1 VSAEPAILAAALAC
15 PANQRRFTGSGDP
28 TMTMRLAT
36 AALLIAAGTGLAGAQ
51 EALVAEGEAI
61 YKKCKACHSVGA
73 EAKNKIGP
81 QQNDLFGR
89 VAGTAEGYKYS
100 KAMIAA
106 GEAGLV
112 WTQDSLAI
120 WLKAPKKYV
129 KGNKMPFSGL
139 KNDADIAAVI
149 AYLKTFDSDG
159 MPDASV
165 NTYEPAS

>member
-1 VSAEPAILAAALAC
+1 MPADL
-15 PANQRRFTGSGDP
+15 TGSGDP
-28 TMTMRLAT
+28 IMTKRLA
-36 AALLIAAGTGLAGAQ
+36 AATLFLVAGSGLVGAQ
-51 EALVAEGEAI
+51 EALVAEGEKI
-61 YKKCKACHSVGA
+61 YKKCSACHAVGA

-112 WTQDSLAI
+112 WTEGSLAI

-159 MPDASV
+159 MPEAGA

>member
-1 VSAEPAILAAALAC
+1 MIIRLAAA
-15 PANQRRFTGSGDP
+15 
-28 TMTMRLAT
+28 
-36 AALLIAAGTGLAGAQ
+36 ALLVVAGTSLAGAQ
-51 EALVAEGEAI
+51 DALVAQGEKI

-73 EAKNKIGP
+73 EATNKVGP

-100 KAMIAA
+100 KALIAA

-112 WTQDSLAI
+112 WTDQSLAI

-129 KGNKMPFSGL
+129 KGTKMSFSGF
-139 KNDADIAAVI
+139 KKDEDIAAVI

-159 MPDASV
+159 MPEAGA
-165 NTYEPAS
+165 NTYAPAS

>member
-1 VSAEPAILAAALAC
+1 MTIRLAA
-15 PANQRRFTGSGDP
+15 S
-28 TMTMRLAT
+28 
-36 AALLIAAGTGLAGAQ
+36 ALLLVAGTGLAGAQ
-51 EALVAEGEAI
+51 DALVADGEKI
-61 YKKCKACHSVGA
+61 YKKCKACHAVGA
-73 EAKNKIGP
+73 EAKNKVGP

-89 VAGTAEGYKYS
+89 IAGTAEGYKYS

-112 WTQDSLAI
+112 WTEENLAI

-129 KGNKMPFSGL
+129 KGTKMSFSGL
-139 KNDADIAAVI
+139 KNDEDIAAVI

-159 MPDASV
+159 MPEAGT

>member
-1 VSAEPAILAAALAC
+1 MTIRLAAAVLLVFA
-15 PANQRRFTGSGDP
+15 GSG
-28 TMTMRLAT
+28 LAS
-36 AALLIAAGTGLAGAQ
+36 AQ
-51 EALVAEGEAI
+51 EALIADGEKI

-73 EAKNKIGP
+73 DAKNKVGP

-112 WTQDSLAI
+112 WTEGSLAV

-129 KGNKMPFSGL
+129 KGTKMSFSGL
-139 KNDADIAAVI
+139 PNDEDIAAVI

-159 MPDASV
+159 MPEAGA

>member
-1 VSAEPAILAAALAC
+1 MTIRLAA
-15 PANQRRFTGSGDP
+15 S
-28 TMTMRLAT
+28 
-36 AALLIAAGTGLAGAQ
+36 ALLLVAGTGLAGAQ
-51 EALVAEGEAI
+51 DALVADGEKI
-61 YKKCKACHSVGA
+61 YKKCKACHAVGA
-73 EAKNKIGP
+73 EAKNKVGP

-89 VAGTAEGYKYS
+89 IAGTAEGYKYS

-112 WTQDSLAI
+112 WTEESLTV

-129 KGNKMPFSGL
+129 KGTKMAFSGL

-159 MPDASV
+159 MPEPDT

>member
-1 VSAEPAILAAALAC
+1 MTIRLAA
-15 PANQRRFTGSGDP
+15 S
-28 TMTMRLAT
+28 
-36 AALLIAAGTGLAGAQ
+36 ALLLVAGTGLAGAQ
-51 EALVAEGEAI
+51 DALVADGEKI
-61 YKKCKACHSVGA
+61 YKKCKACHAVGA
-73 EAKNKIGP
+73 EAKNKVGP

-89 VAGTAEGYKYS
+89 IAGTAEGYKYS

-112 WTQDSLAI
+112 WTEENLAI

-129 KGNKMPFSGL
+129 KGTKMSFSGL
-139 KNDADIAAVI
+139 KKDEDIAAVI

-159 MPDASV
+159 MPEAGA